1 MNDARKLACVF
12 LASGHSTRFHDNK
25 LLADFGGR
33 PMADVV
39 LGNFPGELFQ
49 QVIVVTRYAQV
60 AVSAALLGYSVVEND
75 DQTGDMAITIR
86 KGLGEVDPGAIGCM
100 FSVCD
105 QPLLTARS
113 IAALREVFLAH
124 PDAIVALGHKGRR
137 GNPVFFPRA
146 LFGELTALPPSKS
159 GGTVIAAHPEL
170 LRVVEAGNRREL
182 LDVDYRGDLD
192 KIAGLRQQ

>member
-1 MNDARKLACVF
+1 MGDARKLACIF
-12 LASGHSTRFHDNK
+12 LASGRSTRFRDNK

-33 PMADVV
+33 PMAVV
-39 LGNFPGELFQ
+39 VHGNFPGERFQ
-49 QVIVVTRYAQV
+49 QVIVVTRYPQV

-75 DQTGDMAITIR
+75 DTTGDMAVTIR
-86 KGLGEVDPGAIGCM
+86 KGLAAVDPEAVGCM

-113 IAALREVFLAH
+113 IGALRAEFLAH
-124 PDAIVALGHKGRR
+124 PGSIAALGHRGKR

-146 LFGELTALPPSKS
+146 LFGELAALPPGKS
-159 GGTVIAAHPEL
+159 GGAVIAAHPEL
-170 LRVVEAGNRREL
+170 LRVVEAANRREL

-192 KIAGLRQQ
+192 AIAKMEP